1 VNGKPEADEAA
12 EAADQT
18 PWRGAGPELIIAA
31 VAVAATALAGAA
43 VAGWPGAVMVA
54 VAAAVGALVVLR
66 GLAPRAA
73 EQSVR
78 MAREK
83 QGARPISGYTQR
95 RFLVASGLS
104 NQAFYKTDLRPV
116 LEHLLAARLAERHG
130 INLYTEPGAAQTA
143 FCRTRGDA
151 ALWRWIDPAASE
163 SINGQGRGIPRRTLV
178 RLIDRLE
185 QL

>member
-12 EAADQT
+12 NQT
-18 PWRGAGPELIIAA
+18 PWRGAGPELVIVA

-43 VAGWPGAVMVA
+43 VAGWPGAAVVA
-54 VAAAVGALVVLR
+54 VAAAALALVVLR

-73 EQSVR
+73 QQSVR

-83 QGARPISGYTQR
+83 QGTRPISGYTQR
-95 RFLVASGLS
+95 RFVVASGLS
-104 NQAFYKTDLRPV
+104 NQAFYQTDLRPV

-130 INLYTEPGAAQTA
+130 INLYTEPGAARTA

-151 ALWRWIDPAASE
+151 ALWRWIDPEQAAPE
-163 SINGQGRGIPRRTLV
+163 SRDGQGHGIPRRTLS
-178 RLIDRLE
+178 RLIERLE

>member
-1 VNGKPEADEAA
+1 VNGKPETD

-18 PWRGAGPELIIAA
+18 PWRGAGPELVIAA
-31 VAVAATALAGAA
+31 ATVAATALAGAA
-43 VAGWPGAVMVA
+43 VAGWPGAVTVA

-73 EQSVR
+73 QQSVR

-83 QGARPISGYTQR
+83 QEARPISGYTQR
-95 RFLVASGLS
+95 KFVVASGLS
-104 NQAFYKTDLRPV
+104 NHAFYQTDLRPV

-130 INLYTEPGAAQTA
+130 INLYTEPDAARTV
-143 FCRTRGDA
+143 FCRTRGDV
-151 ALWRWIDPAASE
+151 ALWHWIDPADSE
-163 SINGQGRGIPRRTLV
+163 SRDGQGHGIPRRTLA